1 LGILVDMKKNAVV
14 LQKPSSTIAIRADLT
29 LEQRKFYNGLL
40 FVAREVMKKNKDIRI
55 YTTNLSELKSFLS
68 KNEQDKNNAY
78 YKAKIKELMHKV
90 AEYNILQKDIITED
104 SFVLVSRVKTVENK
118 KTGEVVV
125 NFEIPEFVRE
135 KLLNPESSIYANI
148 NLVVIR
154 GLQSKYAIILYEL
167 CRDYYRAE
175 VPLLEL
181 EQFKKIFNI
190 DNTKSYNRMDNLKA
204 KVLDKAVE
212 ELNNNENVDFM
223 VNYKLIKTGKTY
235 TYIKFST
242 KPKPKQKELEQK
254 RDNMHLKV
262 LIDAVPEVERNKQ
275 LENYLAKCLKD
286 YDARYLLH
294 QIEYVSQQKPKS
306 FFAYLKKAIEEDY
319 AKAELVEEQ
328 ERAEKERIERLV
340 QQELKKLE
348 AEKLSLIDMAVDR
361 EKDRIYEEY
370 VNLLENNE
378 KQELFNEY
386 RAKTKELYQDVK
398 EGSFLFEET
407 MKRLITQYIISKNEI
422 YQKRLEKIRKD
433 AEEKA
438 ERAYQR
444 EKETLREKIENGY
457 IRLPLTI

>member
-181 EQFKKIFNI
+181 EEFKKIFNI
-190 DNTKSYNRMDNLKA
+190 DDTKSYNRMNNLKA
-204 KVLDKAVE
+204 KVLNKAVE

-223 VNYKLIKTGKTY
+223 VNYKLIKTGKAY
-235 TYIKFST
+235 THIKFEV
-242 KPKPKQKELEQK
+242 KPKPKQKALEQK

-262 LIDAVPEVERNKQ
+262 LIDAVPEQERNKK
-275 LENYLAKCLKD
+275 LENYLAKCLKS
-286 YDARYLLH
+286 YDAKYLLH
-294 QIEYVSQQKPKS
+294 QIK
-306 FFAYLKKAIEEDY
+306 
-319 AKAELVEEQ
+319 
-328 ERAEKERIERLV
+328 
-340 QQELKKLE
+340 
-348 AEKLSLIDMAVDR
+348 
-361 EKDRIYEEY
+361 
-370 VNLLENNE
+370 
-378 KQELFNEY
+378 
-386 RAKTKELYQDVK
+386 
-398 EGSFLFEET
+398 
-407 MKRLITQYIISKNEI
+407 
-422 YQKRLEKIRKD
+422 
-433 AEEKA
+433 
-438 ERAYQR
+438 
-444 EKETLREKIENGY
+444 
-457 IRLPLTI
+457 

>member
-40 FVAREVMKKNKDIRI
+40 FVAREIIKKNKDIRI

-181 EQFKKIFNI
+181 EEFKKIFNI
-190 DNTKSYNRMDNLKA
+190 DNTKSYNRMDNLKSN
-204 KVLDKAVE
+204 VLDKAVE

-223 VNYKLIKTGKTY
+223 VNYKLIKTGKAY
-235 TYIKFST
+235 THIKFEV
-242 KPKPKQKELEQK
+242 KPKPKQKALEQK

-262 LIDAVPEVERNKQ
+262 LIDALPEAERNKK
-275 LENYLAKCLKD
+275 LENYLSQCLKT
-286 YDARYLLH
+286 YDAKYLLH
-294 QIEYVSQQKPKS
+294 QIKYVVEQKPKN
-306 FFAYLKKAIEEDY
+306 FVAYLKKSIEEDY
-319 AKAELVEEQ
+319 ANTELAEEKEK
-328 ERAEKERIERLV
+328 AEKERIEILV
-340 QQELKKLE
+340 REKLE
-348 AEKLSLIDMAVDR
+348 ELEKEKQHDINVFVDK
-361 EKDRIYEEY
+361 EKSRIYSDFMSAL
-370 VNLLENNE
+370 NDNE
-378 KQELFNEY
+378 KQDLIQKY
-386 RAKTKELYQDVK
+386 KLKVK
-398 EGSFLFEET
+398 EMYPNLDENSFSFEFKLEY
-407 MKRLITQYIISKNEI
+407 LITEDIIAENKI
-422 YQKRLEKIRKD
+422 YQIRLEKARKE
-433 AEEKA
+433 AEQRA
-438 ERAYQR
+438 EREFQR
-444 EKETLREKIENGY
+444 EKQKLDYDIQNN
-457 IRLPLTI
+457 LL

>member
-40 FVAREVMKKNKDIRI
+40 FVAREIMKKNKDVRI

-190 DNTKSYNRMDNLKA
+190 DNIKSYNRMDNLKLN
-204 KVLDKAVE
+204 VLDKAVG

-223 VNYKLIKTGKTY
+223 VNYKLIKTGKAY
-235 TYIKFST
+235 THIKFEV
-242 KPKPKQKELEQK
+242 KPKPKQKALEQK

-262 LIDAVPEVERNKQ
+262 LLDAVPEQERSKQ
-275 LENYLAKCLKD
+275 LENYLAKCLKS

-294 QIEYVSQQKPKS
+294 QIEYVAQQKPKN
-306 FFAYLKKAIEEDY
+306 FVAYLKKAIEEDF
-319 AKAELVEEQ
+319 ANNELAEEQ
-328 ERAEKERIERLV
+328 EKAEKERIERV
-340 QQELKKLE
+340 IKEKLE
-348 AEKLSLIDMAVDR
+348 
-361 EKDRIYEEY
+361 
-370 VNLLENNE
+370 
-378 KQELFNEY
+378 
-386 RAKTKELYQDVK
+386 
-398 EGSFLFEET
+398 
-407 MKRLITQYIISKNEI
+407 
-422 YQKRLEKIRKD
+422 RLEKEKQHDIDVFISKEKSRIYSDFMSALSDDERQDLLQKYKAKVKEMHPDLDENKNSFSFEFEVENMITEDIIAENKIYQIRL
-433 AEEKA
+433 EKA
-438 ERAYQR
+438 RKEAEQRAEMEFQR
-444 EKETLREKIENGY
+444 EKRKLELDYNIQN
-457 IRLPLTI
+457 L